1 METILDVVVY
11 TKIGLNKVRKVLDD
25 FSLVLVQKSL
35 QFGNVFEFI
44 EVLFEL

>member
-1 METILDVVVY
+1 METVFNIVVN
-11 TKIGLNKVRKVLDD
+11 TKISLNKVRKVLDD
-25 FSLVLVQKSL
+25 FSLVLIQKSL